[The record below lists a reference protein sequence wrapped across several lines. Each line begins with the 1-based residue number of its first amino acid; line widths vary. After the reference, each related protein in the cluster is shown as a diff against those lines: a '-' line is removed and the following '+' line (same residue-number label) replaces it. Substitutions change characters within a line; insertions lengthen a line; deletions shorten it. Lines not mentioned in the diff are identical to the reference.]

1 MENASVSRS
10 MILILN
16 EAKGKVDNLYPV
28 FLDMARQ
35 FPENI
40 RRTNRN
46 VFNRWHVL
54 LVSVDTYTFWEEE
67 MEGFLN
73 LRLQNAPEDDGMQF

>member
-1 MENASVSRS
+1 MV
-10 MILILN
+10 
-16 EAKGKVDNLYPV
+16 K
-28 FLDMARQ
+28 Q

-54 LVSVDTYTFWEEE
+54 LVSVDTYAFREED

>member
-1 MENASVSRS
+1 MPLFPDPR
-10 MILILN
+10 
-16 EAKGKVDNLYPV
+16 EAKGKASHLDNLYPV
-28 FLDMARQ
+28 FLDMVKQ
-35 FPENI
+35 FPDNI

-54 LVSVDTYTFWEEE
+54 LVSVDTYTFREED

-73 LRLQNAPEDDGMQF
+73 LRLENASEDDGMQF